1 MSEPRAYYGKYRAE
15 VASNDDPLKIG
26 RLQLT
31 VPDFPAM
38 KEAWALPCTPYAG
51 PNVGFYAIPPVGS
64 AVWVEFEG
72 GNPDSPIWSGCFW
85 LSGQV
90 PQLGAAA
97 SSGGGG
103 GGEGGDGTPSA
114 PTPDTKFW
122 KTDNI
127 TLVIDDTGD
136 QKGGVTLKV
145 EPPAV
150 KTELTMVF
158 DKTGILISCAPSTIQ
173 LTTEQIVINHPQGNV
188 TMKDDQ
194 ISITLAS
201 GSITLTTSAIT
212 STLSPGTVKI
222 SQSGVEST
230 CGPSDVNVS
239 TTGVATTVGP
249 ASTNVTAES
258 ISLNLGAASV
268 ALSPASVA
276 INEDALVV
284 IRDAR

>member
-1 MSEPRAYYGKYRAE
+1 MNEQKAYYGKYRAS
-15 VASNDDPLKIG
+15 VQSNDDPLKIG
-26 RLQLT
+26 RLQLSA
-31 VPDFPAM
+31 PDFPAM

-85 LSGQV
+85 LSGQA

-97 SSGGGG
+97 SSGGG
-103 GGEGGDGTPSA
+103 EGGDGSPSA
-114 PTPDTKFW
+114 PVPATKFW
-122 KTDNI
+122 KTDNV

-173 LTTEQIVINHPQGNV
+173 LTTEQIVVNHPQGNV

-230 CGPSDVNVS
+230 CGPSTVNVS
-239 TTGVATTVGP
+239 TTGVSTTVGP
-249 ASTNVTAES
+249 ASTNVTAEA
-258 ISLNLGAASV
+258 IMLELGASSV
-268 ALSPASVA
+268 NVNPSLVA

-284 IRDAR
+284 I